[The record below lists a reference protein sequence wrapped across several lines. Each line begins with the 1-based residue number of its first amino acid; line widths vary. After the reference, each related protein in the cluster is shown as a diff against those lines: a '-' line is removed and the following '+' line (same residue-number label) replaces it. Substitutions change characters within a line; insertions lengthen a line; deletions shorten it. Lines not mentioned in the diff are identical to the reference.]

1 MIDLYLHAA
10 SEAAALDLLRPL
22 GLVIGD
28 AWISA
33 TPAFALDAGVP
44 VQASPAVFD
53 AAGELVAAA
62 TLEAGFHLNI
72 RLPDGTLESAI
83 RATGLVLD
91 PPPATPARAWG

>member
-22 GLVIGD
+22 GLAIGD

-44 VQASPAVFD
+44 ACRSRPA
-53 AAGELVAAA
+53 
-62 TLEAGFHLNI
+62 
-72 RLPDGTLESAI
+72 LPCSTR
-83 RATGLVLD
+83 RATSL
-91 PPPATPARAWG
+91 PPPGSGASMRIGLAG